1 MIDIIFLPASIISM
15 YGAWKV
21 ADMDPKNA
29 LKLFLLSDIV
39 WAITIIAFPEK
50 FDVWLLVMHVFYAF
64 NAIRGLV
71 K

>member
-21 ADMDPKNA
+21 ADMEPREA
-29 LKLFLLSDIV
+29 LKLFLLSDII
-39 WAITIIAFPEK
+39 WAITILAFPAK
-50 FDVWLLVMHVFYAF
+50 FDVWLLVMHVFYAI
-64 NAIRGLV
+64 NAIRGLR